1 MSTRARLVRLGLA
14 VAGLLALAG
23 ACGWLCAWQLQ
34 RAAESRELSARFA
47 AAGDAAA
54 LDAAPEVLTDDQRF
68 QRVALKGRY
77 VAATQ
82 VLLDDRIHDG
92 AAGYEVLTALELADG
107 RNVLV
112 NRGWIRADAD
122 RRVLPDVSVDGD
134 EREVSGRLERLP
146 RPGLKLGSS
155 RGTAPADAPVIVAV
169 YPTAADIGG
178 WLRSQVADYELLL
191 DADANDGYVRD
202 WQAPVMSPERHL
214 AYAGQWLVFG
224 LGSIA
229 AAVAVARSARASR
242 TPEGPAP

>member
-1 MSTRARLVRLGLA
+1 MSTRARLVRTVVA
-14 VAGLLALAG
+14 IAGLLALAG
-23 ACGWLCAWQLQ
+23 ACGWLCTWQLR
-34 RAAESRELSARFA
+34 RAAESREVSARFA
-47 AAGDAAA
+47 AAGEAAA
-54 LDAAPEVLTDDQRF
+54 LEAVPDVLRDDQRF
-68 QRVALKGRY
+68 QHVALAGRY

-122 RRVLPDVSVDGD
+122 RRVLPDIGVDGD

-155 RGTAPADAPVIVAV
+155 RGTAPADTPVIVAV
-169 YPTAADIGG
+169 YPTAADIGR
-178 WLRSQVADYELLL
+178 WLHSPVLDFELLL
-191 DADANDGYVRD
+191 DADTDDGYVRD
-202 WQAPVMSPERHL
+202 WQAPVLSPERHL

-229 AAVAVARSARASR
+229 AAFAVARSAWAKRA
-242 TPEGPAP
+242 PEQPP